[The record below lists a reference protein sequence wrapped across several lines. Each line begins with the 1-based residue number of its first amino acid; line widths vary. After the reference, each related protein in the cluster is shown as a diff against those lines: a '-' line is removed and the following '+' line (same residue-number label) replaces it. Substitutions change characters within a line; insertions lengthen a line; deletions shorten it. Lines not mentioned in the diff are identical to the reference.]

1 MTSVFRQV
9 TSQEWLQQIFEIRII
24 LKISTQKKQKI
35 PSLIKNIN
43 RRFEVGWNDMKSAWE
58 SSLMPQKLGTLQ
70 RNNTRTMVYILSCLL
85 SRKVRVSG
93 KSTCPQ
99 S

>member
-9 TSQEWLQQIFEIRII
+9 TSQEWLQQILEIRII

-43 RRFEVGWNDMKSAWE
+43 RRFEVGWNDMKSA
-58 SSLMPQKLGTLQ
+58 
-70 RNNTRTMVYILSCLL
+70 
-85 SRKVRVSG
+85 
-93 KSTCPQ
+93 
-99 S
+99 